1 MTTISSQQKYA
12 DVSNYITKGVFT
24 INHKKEH
31 NQLKVVHK
39 QKSPPLCL
47 GEGYG
52 LFTRT
57 IY

>member
-1 MTTISSQQKYA
+1 MTISSQQKYA